1 MSTADFRNAFLKTI
15 RQIIRESVR
24 NMSIPST
31 KPGSGPGILLVT
43 GHKAEGLSSHTL
55 ERPTARHTIVIAGG
69 SHTLG
74 KVKKSKPTQRHSAGN
89 IDYDQLN
96 QDGDENTRNFRRR
109 SKTITDAPDTKT
121 ENEQGFKSE
130 GEEDC
135 QSFMKTRSLGKTPNH
150 LTLSKTAV
158 TLFNKRNSVESPP
171 LLCNQNRPSSIP
183 IQITVRSS
191 PDSTFGPSS
200 KKADK
205 TFVEAGFSACA
216 KQKCLCQREL
226 PVPRNP
232 HIIQTLCR
240 EESPVPSSQ
249 HRNLSACNKQFTTR
263 KPPRVN

>member
-1 MSTADFRNAFLKTI
+1 
-15 RQIIRESVR
+15 
-24 NMSIPST
+24 MSIPST

-150 LTLSKTAV
+150 LTLSTTSTLSAGSTGSQAKLIQSSHNPEDFQPVKT
-158 TLFNKRNSVESPP
+158 
-171 LLCNQNRPSSIP
+171 
-183 IQITVRSS
+183 
-191 PDSTFGPSS
+191 D
-200 KKADK
+200 
-205 TFVEAGFSACA
+205 
-216 KQKCLCQREL
+216 EL
-226 PVPRNP
+226 G
-232 HIIQTLCR
+232 
-240 EESPVPSSQ
+240 SPVWKPRDCSLGATSTTLPRKGRENSSTI
-249 HRNLSACNKQFTTR
+249 LSASR
-263 KPPRVN
+263 KSLVETSSGGLEIHNTFNQH